1 MMSVNVPPTSTPT
14 RALSLPFAMRY
25 LRDMKSQIAARA
37 YTSPWPDVKAT
48 VEAPTARIA
57 PITRASVEQQVA
69 RSLRDMIV
77 RGELPEGT
85 PLVQRDLAERLG
97 VSQTPVRVALGE
109 LERDGLAEVSETG
122 RALVSRLTRE
132 DLEEL
137 YAARL
142 GLEGLAARLGAA
154 AVGEP
159 ELRAMRA
166 ILARLDR
173 LAERRDVEPYLDDRW
188 ELHATCYRASGRT
201 RLVAEVE
208 RLFRRGV
215 RYHRIVL
222 SDADR
227 FARSIA
233 SYHDFVGG
241 VRAAR
246 RRGRGARRRV
256 EHALGGRRRRRL
268 PPVRARGA
276 RRPERSGRPRR
287 RSSRP
292 AAIAS
297 GSCWVSSRRI
307 PAPTCAA
314 RR

>member
-1 MMSVNVPPTSTPT
+1 MTRVKSTT
-14 RALSLPFAMRY
+14 EL
-25 LRDMKSQIAARA
+25 
-37 YTSPWPDVKAT
+37 
-48 VEAPTARIA
+48 PTARIA

-69 RSLRDMIV
+69 RALRDMIV

-154 AVGEP
+154 AVGQP
-159 ELRAMRA
+159 ELRAMRT

-233 SYHDFVGG
+233 SYHAFV
-241 VRAAR
+241 AACEQR
-246 RRGRGARRRV
+246 DGEAAERV
-256 EHALGGRRRRRL
+256 VASSMRWAVDAVAGSLPSEREEAAL
-268 PPVRARGA
+268 
-276 RRPERSGRPRR
+276 
-287 RSSRP
+287 
-292 AAIAS
+292 
-297 GSCWVSSRRI
+297 
-307 PAPTCAA
+307 
-314 RR
+314 